1 MVQPDSIPFTTTA
14 GQEVRLPVWYLNV
27 VAEWLLG
34 RRTGDLETS
43 FRHGEIKH
51 VREGALRFPP
61 EQPAVKAGA
70 LICPTCLG
78 PLAEQD
84 YGNKARCVVCPAT
97 YAVQRRGMAVVGL
110 RKLAET

>member
-1 MVQPDSIPFTTTA
+1 M
-14 GQEVRLPVWYLNV
+14 WYLNV

-61 EQPAVKAGA
+61 DQPGPVKFV
-70 LICPTCLG
+70 CPECLG
-78 PLAEQD
+78 PLADQD
-84 YGNKARCVVCPAT
+84 YGNKARCGACRAT
-97 YAVQRRGMAVVGL
+97 YAVQRRGMAVTGL
-110 RKLAET
+110 RKLAER